1 MEETRMTIEPAPLPT
16 NRPNPFDPPEDY
28 RTLRENEPI
37 SRMILADGSLGWM
50 VTSYELVRLVMADSR
65 FSADARKTTSPHRI
79 LPEAARKPR
88 PGFFLMMD
96 PPDHTRY
103 RGLLTGQFTV
113 RRMKTLEPRIHEH
126 VTDTLDEMQQ
136 AGDTADL
143 VSSFARRLPSLML
156 CELLGVPYDERGDF
170 QRYTGGAPQTNLPR
184 DRAER
189 SAQIGAALIA
199 TNEYVLSLVRRK
211 RTQPGDDMLSG
222 LMTADPT
229 LTDEEIAGMGR
240 LLLLAGHDTTA
251 SMLALGTFLLLQ
263 HPDQA
268 AEIRRDPEVVN
279 RAVEEIMRYLTVVQF
294 GAFRAATQDLEI
306 GGQQVKA
313 GETVVCSLAA
323 ANRDPSQFADPDRL
337 DVTREHTP
345 HLAFGHGAHWC
356 LGHHL
361 GRLEMRIGYRELFT
375 RLPKLRL
382 AIPPEE
388 IEIRTGS
395 TIYSLQSLPVAWS

>member
-1 MEETRMTIEPAPLPT
+1 MTIEAAPLPT

-28 RTLRENEPI
+28 RVLRENQPI
-37 SRMILADGSLGWM
+37 SRMILADGSLGWV
-50 VTSYELVRLVMADSR
+50 VTSYELVRSVMADSR
-65 FSADARKTTSPHRI
+65 FSADSRKTTSPHRI

-88 PGFFLMMD
+88 PGFFLQMD
-96 PPDHTRY
+96 APDHTRY

-113 RRMKTLEPRIHEH
+113 RRMKSLEPRIHEH
-126 VTDTLDEMQQ
+126 AVDTLDEMVK
-136 AGDTADL
+136 AGDSADL
-143 VSSFARRLPSLML
+143 VGQFARRLPSLML

-170 QRYTGGAPQTNLPR
+170 QRFTGGAPQTNLPR
-184 DRAER
+184 ERAER

-199 TNEYVLSLVRRK
+199 TNEYVLSLVQRR
-211 RTQPGDDMLSG
+211 RTDPGDDMLSG

-263 HPDQA
+263 HPEQA
-268 AEIRRDPEVVN
+268 AKFRGDADVVN
-279 RAVEEIMRYLTVVQF
+279 RAVEEILRYLTIVQF
-294 GAFRAATQDLEI
+294 GAFRAATEDLEV
-306 GGQQVKA
+306 GGEQIKA

-323 ANRDPSQFADPDRL
+323 ANRDPRQFEDPDRL

-361 GRLEMRIGYRELFT
+361 GRLEMRIGLKELFT
-375 RLPKLRL
+375 RLPSLRL
-382 AIPPEE
+382 AVAPEE

-395 TIYSLQSLPVAWS
+395 TIYGVASLPVTWS